1 MVYGTVQCKKNSI
14 HILYIIFSKSELYS
28 KTAEK
33 SKPKIWTSC
42 I

>member
-1 MVYGTVQCKKNSI
+1 MYDVKKKNNNNNFQN
-14 HILYIIFSKSELYS
+14 LGYS

-42 I
+42 V